1 MKYSG
6 YVVRSHH
13 DSHEEGWPC
22 RRPTMKKGKHKSA
35 AQLGP
40 GMAISSQKSI
50 IVSWGP
56 DFIDLAAFLKV

>member
-1 MKYSG
+1 MKYSS
-6 YVVRSHH
+6 YVARSH
-13 DSHEEGWPC
+13 DSHEEGLPC
-22 RRPTMKKGKHKSA
+22 RRPTMKNGKHKSV

-56 DFIDLAAFLKV
+56 DFIDLGAFLKV